1 LDNGFKE
8 ANRYANGGIDI
19 MKRKIPENQLL
30 GEFLIKYQ
38 EVLKEE
44 IKTNKNFNF

>member
-1 LDNGFKE
+1 
-8 ANRYANGGIDI
+8 
-19 MKRKIPENQLL
+19 MMRKIPEPQLL

-44 IKTNKNFNF
+44 IKNNQNFNF